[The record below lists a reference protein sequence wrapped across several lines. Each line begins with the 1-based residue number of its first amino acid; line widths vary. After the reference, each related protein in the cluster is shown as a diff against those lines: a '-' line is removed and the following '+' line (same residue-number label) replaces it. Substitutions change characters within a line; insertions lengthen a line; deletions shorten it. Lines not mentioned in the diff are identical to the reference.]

1 MAILTVIITIQL
13 NAILIEEQI
22 TTRATALFGV
32 VDAINKML
40 INCGMSPHLADWLDE
55 IISITLLFLIVYVAD
70 LICRFIVNKVVAH
83 IAKMT
88 KSRWDDIFLEYKVF
102 RYLTHAIPGLI
113 FFLCTPIAIKSV
125 IWVKLFQKA
134 ALIYITVVIIRA
146 IVAATNAM
154 TRIYAE
160 SESYAKKPVKV
171 IFQIVAVIAYFIGGI
186 SILSIIINA
195 SLATLFAGLGAFMA
209 VLMLVFKD
217 SILGF
222 VAGWQLSSNDMLRI
236 GDWITAPK
244 HGADGTVEE
253 VSLYSVK
260 VRNFDNTIVTIPPYS
275 LVSDSFQNWRG
286 MEESE
291 GRRIKRYISI
301 DMTSVKF
308 CTPEMIEKFRKIH
321 YLKDYIENTE
331 QIITEYNEEN
341 KIDNS
346 VLVNGR
352 RQTNIGVFRAYLRS
366 YINNHPDINHNLTCI
381 VRQLQPSEKGV
392 PIEIYCF
399 TKEKGWINYEN
410 VQSDIFDHV
419 IAIVDQFD
427 LKIYQ
432 LKSV

>member
-1 MAILTVIITIQL
+1 M
-13 NAILIEEQI
+13 IEEQI

-32 VDAINKML
+32 VDSINRML
-40 INCGMSPHLADWLDE
+40 VSYGMSHNLANWLDE
-55 IISITLLFLIVYVAD
+55 IISVTLLFLLAYGAD
-70 LICRFIVNKVVAH
+70 IIGRFIVNRIVAH
-83 IAKMT
+83 VAKLT
-88 KSRWDDIFLEYKVF
+88 KSRWDDIFLEHKVF
-102 RYLTHAIPGLI
+102 RYLTHMIPGMI
-113 FFLCTPIAIKSV
+113 FFLCTPIAINSA

-134 ALIYITVVIIRA
+134 ALIYITVVIVRA
-146 IVAATNAM
+146 IVAATQSM
-154 TRIYAE
+154 TQIYAE
-160 SESYAKKPVKV
+160 SEDYAKKPVKV
-171 IFQIVAVIAYFIGGI
+171 LFQIIAVIAYFIGGI
-186 SILSIIINA
+186 AVLSILINT

-209 VLMLVFKD
+209 VLLLIFKD

-222 VAGWQLSSNDMLRI
+222 VAGWQLSSNDMLRM
-236 GDWITAPK
+236 GDWITTPK

-291 GRRIKRYISI
+291 GRRIKRSINI
-301 DMTSVKF
+301 DMTSIKF
-308 CTPEMIEKFRKIH
+308 CTPEMIERFGRIH

-331 QIITEYNEEN
+331 KIITTYNEDN
-341 KIDNS
+341 KVDNT

-352 RQTNIGVFRAYLRS
+352 RQTNIGVFRAYLQA
-366 YINNHPDINHNLTCI
+366 YINNHPDINQSLTCI

-392 PIEIYCF
+392 PVEIYCF
-399 TKEKGWINYEN
+399 TKDKSWVNYEN

-419 IAIVDQFD
+419 MAIVSQFD

>member
-1 MAILTVIITIQL
+1 M
-13 NAILIEEQI
+13 IEEQI

-32 VDAINKML
+32 VDSINRML
-40 INCGMSPHLADWLDE
+40 VSYGMSHNLANWLDE
-55 IISITLLFLIVYVAD
+55 IISVTLLFLLAYGAD
-70 LICRFIVNKVVAH
+70 IIGRFIVNRIVTHV
-83 IAKMT
+83 AKMT
-88 KSRWDDIFLEYKVF
+88 KSRWDDIFLEHKVF
-102 RYLTHAIPGLI
+102 RYLTHMIPGMI
-113 FFLCTPIAIKSV
+113 FFLCTPIAINSA

-134 ALIYITVVIIRA
+134 ALIYITVVIVRA
-146 IVAATNAM
+146 IVAATQSM
-154 TRIYAE
+154 TQIYAE
-160 SESYAKKPVKV
+160 SEDYAKKPVKV
-171 IFQIVAVIAYFIGGI
+171 LFQIIAVIAYFIGAI
-186 SILSIIINA
+186 AVLSILINT

-209 VLMLVFKD
+209 VLLLIFKD

-222 VAGWQLSSNDMLRI
+222 VAGWQLSSNDMLRM
-236 GDWITAPK
+236 GDWITTPK

-291 GRRIKRYISI
+291 GRRIKRSINI
-301 DMTSVKF
+301 DMTSIKF
-308 CTPEMIEKFRKIH
+308 CTPEMIERFGRIH

-331 QIITEYNEEN
+331 KIITTYNEDN
-341 KIDNS
+341 KVDNT

-352 RQTNIGVFRAYLRS
+352 RQTNIGVFRAYLQA
-366 YINNHPDINHNLTCI
+366 YINNHPDINQSLTCI

-392 PIEIYCF
+392 PVEIYCF
-399 TKEKGWINYEN
+399 TKDKSWVNYEN

-419 IAIVDQFD
+419 MAIVSQFD

>member
-1 MAILTVIITIQL
+1 M
-13 NAILIEEQI
+13 IEEQI

-32 VDAINKML
+32 VDSINRML
-40 INCGMSPHLADWLDE
+40 VSYGMSHNLANWLDE
-55 IISITLLFLIVYVAD
+55 IISVTLLFLLAYGAD
-70 LICRFIVNKVVAH
+70 IIGRFIVNRIVTHV
-83 IAKMT
+83 AKMT
-88 KSRWDDIFLEYKVF
+88 KSRWDDIFLEHKVF
-102 RYLTHAIPGLI
+102 RYLTHMIPGMI
-113 FFLCTPIAIKSV
+113 FFLCTPIAINSA

-134 ALIYITVVIIRA
+134 ALIYITVVIVRA
-146 IVAATNAM
+146 IVAATQSM
-154 TRIYAE
+154 TQIYAE
-160 SESYAKKPVKV
+160 SEDYAKKPVKV
-171 IFQIVAVIAYFIGGI
+171 LFQIIAVIAYFIGAI
-186 SILSIIINA
+186 AVLSILINT

-209 VLMLVFKD
+209 VLLLIFKD

-222 VAGWQLSSNDMLRI
+222 VAGWQLSSNDMLRM
-236 GDWITAPK
+236 GDWITTPK

-291 GRRIKRYISI
+291 GRRIKRSINI
-301 DMTSVKF
+301 DMTSIKF
-308 CTPEMIEKFRKIH
+308 CTPEMIERFGRIH

-331 QIITEYNEEN
+331 KIITTYNEDN
-341 KIDNS
+341 KVDNT

-352 RQTNIGVFRAYLRS
+352 RQTNIGVFRAYLQA
-366 YINNHPDINHNLTCI
+366 YINNHPDINQNLTCI

-392 PIEIYCF
+392 PVEIYCF
-399 TKEKGWINYEN
+399 TKDKSWVNYEN

-419 IAIVDQFD
+419 MAIVSQFD

>member
-1 MAILTVIITIQL
+1 
-13 NAILIEEQI
+13 
-22 TTRATALFGV
+22 
-32 VDAINKML
+32 
-40 INCGMSPHLADWLDE
+40 
-55 IISITLLFLIVYVAD
+55 
-70 LICRFIVNKVVAH
+70 
-83 IAKMT
+83 
-88 KSRWDDIFLEYKVF
+88 
-102 RYLTHAIPGLI
+102 
-113 FFLCTPIAIKSV
+113 
-125 IWVKLFQKA
+125 
-134 ALIYITVVIIRA
+134 
-146 IVAATNAM
+146 
-154 TRIYAE
+154 
-160 SESYAKKPVKV
+160 
-171 IFQIVAVIAYFIGGI
+171 
-186 SILSIIINA
+186 
-195 SLATLFAGLGAFMA
+195 
-209 VLMLVFKD
+209 
-217 SILGF
+217 
-222 VAGWQLSSNDMLRI
+222 MLRI

-352 RQTNIGVFRAYLRS
+352 RQTNIGVFRAYLQS

-410 VQSDIFDHV
+410 VQSDIFDPYL
-419 IAIVDQFD
+419 QYRSFD

>member
-1 MAILTVIITIQL
+1 M
-13 NAILIEEQI
+13 IEEQI

-32 VDAINKML
+32 VDSINRML
-40 INCGMSPHLADWLDE
+40 VSYGMSHNLANWLDE
-55 IISITLLFLIVYVAD
+55 VISVTLLFLIAYIAD
-70 LICRFIVNKVVAH
+70 IIGRFVVNRIVAH
-83 IAKMT
+83 IAKLT
-88 KSRWDDIFLEYKVF
+88 KSRWDDIFLEHKVF
-102 RYLTHAIPGLI
+102 RYLTHMIPGMI
-113 FFLCTPIAIKSV
+113 FFLCTPIAINSV

-134 ALIYITVVIIRA
+134 ALIYITVVIVRA
-146 IVAATNAM
+146 IVAATQSM
-154 TRIYAE
+154 TQIYAE
-160 SESYAKKPVKV
+160 SEDYAKKPVKV
-171 IFQIVAVIAYFIGGI
+171 LFQIIAVIAYFIGAI
-186 SILSIIINA
+186 AVLSILINT

-209 VLMLVFKD
+209 VLLLIFKD

-222 VAGWQLSSNDMLRI
+222 VAGWQLSSNDMLRM
-236 GDWITAPK
+236 GDWITTPK

-291 GRRIKRYISI
+291 GRRIKRSINI
-301 DMTSVKF
+301 DMTSIKF
-308 CTPEMIEKFRKIH
+308 CTPEMIERFGKIH
-321 YLKDYIENTE
+321 YLKEYVENTE
-331 QIITEYNEEN
+331 KIITAYNEEN
-341 KIDNS
+341 KVDNT

-352 RQTNIGVFRAYLRS
+352 RQTNIGVFRAYLQA
-366 YINNHPDINHNLTCI
+366 YINNHPDINQNLTCI

-392 PIEIYCF
+392 PVEIYCF
-399 TKEKGWINYEN
+399 TKDKSWVNYEN

-419 IAIVDQFD
+419 MAIVSQFD

>member
-1 MAILTVIITIQL
+1 M
-13 NAILIEEQI
+13 IEEQI

-32 VDAINKML
+32 VDSINRML
-40 INCGMSPHLADWLDE
+40 VSYGMSHNLANWLDE
-55 IISITLLFLIVYVAD
+55 IISVTLLFLLAYGAD
-70 LICRFIVNKVVAH
+70 IIGRFIVNRIVTHV
-83 IAKMT
+83 AKMT
-88 KSRWDDIFLEYKVF
+88 KSRWDDIFLEHKVF
-102 RYLTHAIPGLI
+102 RYLTHMIPGMI
-113 FFLCTPIAIKSV
+113 FFLCTPIAINSA

-134 ALIYITVVIIRA
+134 ALIYITVVIVRA
-146 IVAATNAM
+146 IVAATQSM
-154 TRIYAE
+154 TQIYAE
-160 SESYAKKPVKV
+160 SEDYAKKPVKV
-171 IFQIVAVIAYFIGGI
+171 LFQIIAVIAYFIGAI
-186 SILSIIINA
+186 AVLSILINT

-209 VLMLVFKD
+209 VLLLIFKD

-222 VAGWQLSSNDMLRI
+222 VAGWQLSSNDMLRM
-236 GDWITAPK
+236 GDWITTPK

-291 GRRIKRYISI
+291 GRRIKRSISI
-301 DMTSVKF
+301 DMTSIKF
-308 CTPEMIEKFRKIH
+308 CTPEMIERFGKIH
-321 YLKDYIENTE
+321 YLKEYVENTE
-331 QIITEYNEEN
+331 KIITAYNEEN
-341 KIDNS
+341 KVDNT

-352 RQTNIGVFRAYLRS
+352 RQTNIGVFRAYLQA
-366 YINNHPDINHNLTCI
+366 YIDNHPDINQNLTCI

-392 PIEIYCF
+392 PVEIYCF
-399 TKEKGWINYEN
+399 TKDKSWVNYEN

-419 IAIVDQFD
+419 MAIVGQFD

>member
-1 MAILTVIITIQL
+1 
-13 NAILIEEQI
+13 
-22 TTRATALFGV
+22 
-32 VDAINKML
+32 
-40 INCGMSPHLADWLDE
+40 
-55 IISITLLFLIVYVAD
+55 
-70 LICRFIVNKVVAH
+70 
-83 IAKMT
+83 
-88 KSRWDDIFLEYKVF
+88 
-102 RYLTHAIPGLI
+102 
-113 FFLCTPIAIKSV
+113 
-125 IWVKLFQKA
+125 
-134 ALIYITVVIIRA
+134 
-146 IVAATNAM
+146 
-154 TRIYAE
+154 
-160 SESYAKKPVKV
+160 
-171 IFQIVAVIAYFIGGI
+171 
-186 SILSIIINA
+186 
-195 SLATLFAGLGAFMA
+195 
-209 VLMLVFKD
+209 
-217 SILGF
+217 
-222 VAGWQLSSNDMLRI
+222 
-236 GDWITAPK
+236 
-244 HGADGTVEE
+244 
-253 VSLYSVK
+253 
-260 VRNFDNTIVTIPPYS
+260 
-275 LVSDSFQNWRG
+275 
-286 MEESE
+286 
-291 GRRIKRYISI
+291 KRDISI

>member
-1 MAILTVIITIQL
+1 M
-13 NAILIEEQI
+13 IEEQI

-32 VDAINKML
+32 VDSINRML
-40 INCGMSPHLADWLDE
+40 VSYGMSHNLANWLDE
-55 IISITLLFLIVYVAD
+55 IISVTLLFLLAYGAD
-70 LICRFIVNKVVAH
+70 IIGRFIVNRIVTHV
-83 IAKMT
+83 AKMT
-88 KSRWDDIFLEYKVF
+88 KSRWDDIFLEHKVF
-102 RYLTHAIPGLI
+102 RYLTHMIPGMI
-113 FFLCTPIAIKSV
+113 FFLCTPIAINSA

-134 ALIYITVVIIRA
+134 ALIYITVVIVRA
-146 IVAATNAM
+146 IVAATQSM
-154 TRIYAE
+154 TQIYAE
-160 SESYAKKPVKV
+160 SEDYARKPVKV
-171 IFQIVAVIAYFIGGI
+171 LFQIIAVIAYFIGAI
-186 SILSIIINA
+186 AVLSILINT

-209 VLMLVFKD
+209 VLLLIFKD

-222 VAGWQLSSNDMLRI
+222 VAGWQLSSNDMLRM
-236 GDWITAPK
+236 GDWITTAK

-291 GRRIKRYISI
+291 GRRIKRSINI
-301 DMTSVKF
+301 DMTSIKF
-308 CTPEMIEKFRKIH
+308 CTPEMIERFGRIH

-331 QIITEYNEEN
+331 KIITTYNEDN
-341 KIDNS
+341 KVDNTI
-346 VLVNGR
+346 LVNGR
-352 RQTNIGVFRAYLRS
+352 RQTNIGVFRAYLQA
-366 YINNHPDINHNLTCI
+366 YINNHPDINQNLTCI

-392 PIEIYCF
+392 PVEIYCF
-399 TKEKGWINYEN
+399 TKDKSWVNYEN

-419 IAIVDQFD
+419 MAIVGQFD